1 MTLIKIGK
9 IVNTHGIKGELRLLS
24 KFPYKDKVFINN
36 MTIYIDKK
44 DKEII
49 NTYRKHK
56 NFDMITLKGYNN
68 INEVLKY
75 KGKNAYVNDSDIKLD
90 NNKYL
95 DEELIG
101 LNVIYEDNNKGTIV
115 DIERYDKTV
124 LFNIKN
130 RMIKKRYIALLD
142 GKISSKEGTIT
153 LPLRMDPLDRPRQ
166 VVDHEHGKTA
176 ITQYQ
181 VLNEQEGNTLIAFYP
196 LTGRTHQL
204 RVHAAHPEGLHCPI
218 RGDELYGQKADRLY
232 LHAESLEF
240 VHPVTKE
247 IIFVEKKSNF

>member
-56 NFDMITLKGYNN
+56 NIDMITLKGYNN

-101 LNVIYEDNNKGTIV
+101 LNVIYEDNNKGTII

-130 RMIKKRYIALLD
+130 NDKEYLIPYNDNIIDKIDINNKRIYIKDIK
-142 GKISSKEGTIT
+142 
-153 LPLRMDPLDRPRQ
+153 
-166 VVDHEHGKTA
+166 
-176 ITQYQ
+176 
-181 VLNEQEGNTLIAFYP
+181 
-196 LTGRTHQL
+196 
-204 RVHAAHPEGLHCPI
+204 GLF
-218 RGDELYGQKADRLY
+218 D
-232 LHAESLEF
+232 
-240 VHPVTKE
+240 
-247 IIFVEKKSNF
+247 

>member
-56 NFDMITLKGYNN
+56 NFDMITLKDYNN

-75 KGKNAYVNDSDIKLD
+75 KGKNVYVNDSDIKLD

-115 DIERYDKTV
+115 DIERYDMTV

-130 RMIKKRYIALLD
+130 NDKEYLIPYNDNIIDKIDINNKRIYIKDIK
-142 GKISSKEGTIT
+142 
-153 LPLRMDPLDRPRQ
+153 
-166 VVDHEHGKTA
+166 
-176 ITQYQ
+176 
-181 VLNEQEGNTLIAFYP
+181 
-196 LTGRTHQL
+196 
-204 RVHAAHPEGLHCPI
+204 GLF
-218 RGDELYGQKADRLY
+218 D
-232 LHAESLEF
+232 
-240 VHPVTKE
+240 
-247 IIFVEKKSNF
+247 